1 MSCDVLM
8 PPCTADNIQVCCH
21 VLTCID
27 FEVLTCIDFEVQS
40 NTRQLSAKHTRRGTG
55 YEGVQDTLKNLLPS
69 TLGMAGH

>member
-1 MSCDVLM
+1 VSCDVLM

-21 VLTCID
+21 
-27 FEVLTCIDFEVQS
+27 VLTCIDFEVQS